1 MNMNANTNIKL
12 RFGLWYDFRNP
23 PQWRRPYTDI
33 YGETFEQIVWAEQ
46 HGFDDVWLQ
55 EHHFHEDGFSSS
67 VLPIAAAIAART
79 KTIRIG
85 TGVLLLPLHNPVRV
99 AEDGATIDI
108 ISEGRFQL
116 GVGNGY
122 KVEEF
127 ESFAIPRRERG
138 GRTNEGLEII
148 RRLWKGE
155 TLTFK
160 GKYYQINH
168 AKLAP
173 EPVQKPRPPL
183 WVGGFSPAAVRR
195 AARYGDGFLG
205 TGPLKELYDQYIV
218 ELQKLGKPTTN
229 LRLAGGYFWL
239 IASTD
244 PEKTWHEAVEHILYQ
259 LNGYAAWFEKAGMP
273 LLPRIRDARHL
284 RELGLFNVVD
294 VDTCISMIR
303 AYVKEVPLTHYYS
316 FTVPPGLPAS
326 WVQPHLELFA
336 SKVIP
341 AFR

>member
-1 MNMNANTNIKL
+1 MNNNSKL

-23 PQWRRPYTDI
+23 PKWRRPYTEI
-33 YGETFEQIVWAEQ
+33 YAETLDQIIWAEKN
-46 HGFDDVWLQ
+46 GFDDVWLQ

-67 VLPIAAAIAART
+67 VIPIAAAIAART

-85 TGVLLLPLHNPVRV
+85 TAVMLLPLHNPVRV

-108 ISEGRFQL
+108 LSEGRFQL

-122 KVEEF
+122 VVEEF
-127 ESFAIPRRERG
+127 ESFGISRKERG
-138 GRTNEGLEII
+138 GRSNEGLEII
-148 RRLWKGE
+148 RRLWEGE
-155 TLTFK
+155 TLTFE
-160 GKYYQINH
+160 GKYYQVYN

-183 WVGGFSPAAVRR
+183 YVGGFSPAGVER

-205 TGPLKELYDQYIV
+205 TGPIKQLYDHYIA
-218 ELQKLGKPTTN
+218 ELKNLGKQTKN
-229 LRLAGGYFWL
+229 LTVGGGYFWL
-239 IASTD
+239 IPSED
-244 PEKTWHEAVEHILYQ
+244 PEKTWNEAVEHVLYQ
-259 LNGYAAWFEKAGMP
+259 LNGYAEWFEKAGMP
-273 LLPRIRDARHL
+273 LLPQIRDSEHL

-294 VDTCISMIR
+294 VDTCIEMIR
-303 AYVKEVPLTHYYS
+303 SYINEAPLTHYYS

-326 WVQPHLELFA
+326 WVQPYLELFA

>member
-1 MNMNANTNIKL
+1 MNNDSKL

-23 PQWRRPYTDI
+23 PKWRRPYTEI
-33 YGETFEQIVWAEQ
+33 YAETLDQIVWAEQ
-46 HGFDDVWLQ
+46 NGFEDVWLQ

-67 VLPIAAAIAART
+67 VIPIAAAIAART

-85 TGVLLLPLHNPVRV
+85 TAVMLLPLHNPVRV

-108 ISEGRFQL
+108 LSEGRFQL

-122 KVEEF
+122 VVEEF
-127 ESFAIPRRERG
+127 ESFGISRKERG
-138 GRTNEGLEII
+138 GRSNEGLEII
-148 RRLWKGE
+148 RRLWEGE
-155 TLTFK
+155 TLTYE
-160 GKYYQINH
+160 GKYYSVYN

-183 WVGGFSPAAVRR
+183 YVGGFSPAGVSR

-205 TGPLKELYDQYIV
+205 TGPIKELYDHYV
-218 ELQKLGKPTTN
+218 TELKNLGKETTN
-229 LRLAGGYFWL
+229 PTVGGGYFWL
-239 IASTD
+239 IPSHD
-244 PEKTWHEAVEHILYQ
+244 PEKTWSEAVEHVLYQ
-259 LNGYAAWFEKAGMP
+259 LNSYAEWFEKAGMP
-273 LLPRIRDARHL
+273 LLPQIRDGEHL
-284 RELGLFNVVD
+284 KELGLFNVVD
-294 VDTCISMIR
+294 VDTCIEMIR
-303 AYVKEVPLTHYYS
+303 SYISEVPLTYYYS

-326 WVQPHLELFA
+326 WAQPYLELFA

>member
-1 MNMNANTNIKL
+1 MNTNTNAKL

-23 PQWRRPYTDI
+23 IRWRRPYTEI
-33 YGETFEQIVWAEQ
+33 YGETLDQIVWAEQ

-85 TGVLLLPLHNPVRV
+85 TAVMLLPFHNPVRV

-127 ESFAIPRRERG
+127 ESFGISRKERG
-138 GRTNEGLEII
+138 GRSNEGLEII
-148 RRLWKGE
+148 RRLWEGE
-155 TLTFK
+155 TLTYK
-160 GKYYQINH
+160 GKYYQVNN

-183 WVGGFSPAAVRR
+183 LVGGFSPAGVRR
-195 AARYGDGFLG
+195 AAKYGDGFIG
-205 TGPLKELYDQYIV
+205 TGPIKELYDHYIA
-218 ELQKLGKPTTN
+218 ELKALGKPTTN
-229 LRLAGGYFWL
+229 PTIGGGYFWL
-239 IASTD
+239 IASNN
-244 PEKTWHEAVEHILYQ
+244 PEKTWHEAVEHVLYQ

-273 LLPRIRDARHL
+273 LLPYIRDEEHL
-284 RELGLFNVVD
+284 KELGLFNVVD
-294 VDTCISMIR
+294 VDTCIEMIR
-303 AYVKEVPLTHYYS
+303 SYVKEVPLTHYYS